1 MCCACRVGV
10 GVGGGS
16 HKAPPLL
23 SSASSATLQYFSWLI
38 AVGNREEKGRISKK
52 EQGMGEAENNA
63 LQSGRR
69 RTMIVAH
76 GEEEE
81 EDVAAVVAIKGE
93 GEEELS
99 RSLDRPTPPTPQQ
112 PLSVGLLSVQG
123 NPGWFRVGGRG
134 GWVEG
139 SVCVQACQTRR
150 SREGDDEAVSHT
162 KRGKEERG

>member
-1 MCCACRVGV
+1 
-10 GVGGGS
+10 
-16 HKAPPLL
+16 
-23 SSASSATLQYFSWLI
+23 
-38 AVGNREEKGRISKK
+38 
-52 EQGMGEAENNA
+52 MGEAENNA

-76 GEEEE
+76 GEEEEEE

-123 NPGWFRVGGRG
+123 NPGWFRVGGGVG
-134 GWVEG
+134 GWKG
-139 SVCVQACQTRR
+139 VCVCKHAKLDGRGREGGRRR
-150 SREGDDEAVSHT
+150 SRVTYKEGEGG
-162 KRGKEERG
+162 KRIVGVRPQLVEWKRKGASVETHRVFKGSILVFSKGCERRFSFAWP

>member
-1 MCCACRVGV
+1 
-10 GVGGGS
+10 
-16 HKAPPLL
+16 
-23 SSASSATLQYFSWLI
+23 
-38 AVGNREEKGRISKK
+38 
-52 EQGMGEAENNA
+52 MGEAENNA

-76 GEEEE
+76 GEEEEEE

-123 NPGWFRVGGRG
+123 NPGWFRVGGGVGGWKGVCVCKHAKLDGRGRATTKPCHIQRG
-134 GWVEG
+134 GRRKEDSRRPTPVGRVEE
-139 SVCVQACQTRR
+139 
-150 SREGDDEAVSHT
+150 EGGFGRNSQGV
-162 KRGKEERG
+162 

>member
-1 MCCACRVGV
+1 
-10 GVGGGS
+10 
-16 HKAPPLL
+16 
-23 SSASSATLQYFSWLI
+23 
-38 AVGNREEKGRISKK
+38 
-52 EQGMGEAENNA
+52 MGEAENNA

-150 SREGDDEAVSHT
+150 SREGGRATT
-162 KRGKEERG
+162 KPCHIQRGGRRKEDSRRPTPVGRVEEEGGFGRNSQGV